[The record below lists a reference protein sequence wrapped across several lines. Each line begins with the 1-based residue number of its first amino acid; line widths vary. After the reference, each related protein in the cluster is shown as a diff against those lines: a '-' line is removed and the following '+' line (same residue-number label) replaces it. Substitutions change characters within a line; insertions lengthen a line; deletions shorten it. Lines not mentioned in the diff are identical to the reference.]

1 MEVVAL
7 LLLSKS
13 PFEEDLHQT
22 TTNRM
27 VVSDF
32 TMAKKQTIE
41 ADTTRNMVK
50 NKTTNGTVVSQV
62 RRRNIFL
69 KTVTVLQLV
78 KICIYIITSD
88 LI

>member
-7 LLLSKS
+7 LLLPKS
-13 PFEEDLHQT
+13 PFQEDLHQT

-27 VVSDF
+27 VKGNF
-32 TMAKKQTIE
+32 TTEKKQTIE
-41 ADTTRNMVK
+41 ADITRNMVE

-78 KICIYIITSD
+78 KICIYITKSD

>member
-7 LLLSKS
+7 LLLPKS
-13 PFEEDLHQT
+13 PFQEDLHQT

-27 VVSDF
+27 VKGNF
-32 TMAKKQTIE
+32 TTEKKQTIE
-41 ADTTRNMVK
+41 ADITRNMVE
-50 NKTTNGTVVSQV
+50 NKTKNGTVVSQV

-78 KICIYIITSD
+78 KICKYITTSD

>member
-1 MEVVAL
+1 MV
-7 LLLSKS
+7 KGN
-13 PFEEDLHQT
+13 FT
-22 TTNRM
+22 TE
-27 VVSDF
+27 
-32 TMAKKQTIE
+32 KKQTIE
-41 ADTTRNMVK
+41 GDITRNMVE
-50 NKTTNGTVVSQV
+50 NKTKNGTVVSQV